1 MTAQT
6 TPSVSSIPSYL
17 SMVSVHMMKTEF
29 VNFGPENPITQTLDV
44 SDLVLTGQL
53 FFKAYSFS
61 LHPVMLTKFHDYIL
75 QTEEVTSSST
85 QLDHKFRS
93 PSMHRTALFNSIQNV
108 FFFFFRMFWG
118 EYFKILSP
126 PSRFS
131 ILFSPPPLSLL
142 GNVLMYQHVTVS
154 SPYLKHLLSTWR
166 TSSLS
171 RFFLGA

>member
-1 MTAQT
+1 
-6 TPSVSSIPSYL
+6 
-17 SMVSVHMMKTEF
+17 MMKTEF
-29 VNFGPENPITQTLDV
+29 VYFGPEDPITQTLDV
-44 SDLVLTGQL
+44 LDLVLTGQL

-131 ILFSPPPLSLL
+131 ILFSPPPFLA
-142 GNVLMYQHVTVS
+142 GKCVDVS
-154 SPYLKHLLSTWR
+154 TCYRLLSIPK
-166 TSSLS
+166 TSPVNLKNFFSFKVLS
-171 RFFLGA
+171 GRLTGLFIVGAT

>member
-29 VNFGPENPITQTLDV
+29 VCFGPENPITQTLDV
-44 SDLVLTGQL
+44 LDLVLTGQL

-108 FFFFFRMFWG
+108 CFFFFFRMF
-118 EYFKILSP
+118 
-126 PSRFS
+126 
-131 ILFSPPPLSLL
+131 
-142 GNVLMYQHVTVS
+142 
-154 SPYLKHLLSTWR
+154 
-166 TSSLS
+166 
-171 RFFLGA
+171 

>member
-108 FFFFFRMFWG
+108 FFFFFSECFEVNTLR
-118 EYFKILSP
+118 YFPRLLDFPFYSH
-126 PSRFS
+126 
-131 ILFSPPPLSLL
+131 PPPFPCWEMCWCINMLP
-142 GNVLMYQHVTVS
+142 
-154 SPYLKHLLSTWR
+154 SPLR
-166 TSSLS
+166 T
-171 RFFLGA
+171 